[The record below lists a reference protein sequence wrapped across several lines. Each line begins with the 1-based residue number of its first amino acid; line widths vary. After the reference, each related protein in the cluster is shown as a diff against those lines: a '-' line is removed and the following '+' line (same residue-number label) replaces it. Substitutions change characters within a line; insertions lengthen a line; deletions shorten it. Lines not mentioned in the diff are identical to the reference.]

1 MKTSTLAFYDGA
13 KADDRHNCFFFIL
26 TDEMQ
31 GDIINFIVGR
41 ALYHIST
48 SSFIV
53 GETSRSRLIKNLEHW
68 LKHAGTCIKG
78 GKFKREEGDSN
89 KKLKVLL
96 FDSNFLR
103 ILIYE

>member
-1 MKTSTLAFYDGA
+1 MCLNTITFIIRENKSESSCLE
-13 KADDRHNCFFFIL
+13 HFFALLNGKITHFP
-26 TDEMQ
+26 
-31 GDIINFIVGR
+31 IIMVF
-41 ALYHIST
+41 T